1 MDIFDMTP
9 IAFLMYRLPR
19 QPSFE
24 FLRRDSVEFLPG
36 AQQVGYPF
44 SVPHRYDTRNQT
56 EIAFKFNTN
65 CVLHVISFYEGS
77 DPHCPTHIA
86 RLIVYRRVI
95 DEQIPYLPFD
105 VQRFG
110 FKGIDPALQQ
120 RLGLAQIAD
129 AAETLALLADD
140 LAARARQCFELAL
153 L

>member
-1 MDIFDMTP
+1 M
-9 IAFLMYRLPR
+9 
-19 QPSFE
+19 
-24 FLRRDSVEFLPG
+24 
-36 AQQVGYPF
+36 
-44 SVPHRYDTRNQT
+44 
-56 EIAFKFNTN
+56 
-65 CVLHVISFYEGS
+65 ISFYEGS

-129 AAETLALLADD
+129 AERGERIFRAPPGYDLHGSDHPSQSKRLPLGFVDRLLDVFLNREEIFCFVKPQRTGLDTGPD
-140 LAARARQCFELAL
+140 LEHL
-153 L
+153 LFSLVEVLVGVRKVKGEHLV